1 MLSARMAMMVAI
13 SVAKSY
19 TNKECDRVERAGFKA
34 VVMQDRSILQSTGQY
49 KILYFLP
56 KTTSKPQDGYDEF
69 IYTSDN
75 QWEEVG
81 HTDIDL
87 SAYATMEWVLD
98 LIQTAAVDENGHLTF
113 TLPDGTVVD
122 AGDVTGPQGKSAYDV
137 AVDEGFV
144 GDAAAWIASLKGD
157 PGNNYVLTE
166 QDKQDVAQIVYDM
179 MNPEEEP

>member
-34 VVMQDRSILQSTGQY
+34 VVMQDRSILESTGQY

-87 SAYATMEWVLD
+87 SAYATMDWVID
-98 LIQTAAVDENGHLTF
+98 LLTTAHIDENGHLLF
-113 TLPDGTVVD
+113 TLPDESEFDVGNVV
-122 AGDVTGPQGKSAYDV
+122 GP
-137 AVDEGFV
+137 
-144 GDAAAWIASLKGD
+144 KGD
-157 PGNNYVLTE
+157 SYVLTE
-166 QDKQDVAQIVYDM
+166 NDKNDIAQIVYDM
-179 MNPEEEP
+179 MHPEEEP